1 MEIEFLAR
9 YVMNNALF
17 FVTEYHY
24 VAWLWTLRDL
34 LASASRVLRLNACI
48 ITPSSMTI
56 ILITFPQWKNNIF
69 PSQFCPFLPRPL
81 GIWPGN
87 FSHGMAFLLDRGDGG
102 TAASGRHPLLLLDAG
117 FMKMSGGYTQ
127 RPCSCSATS
136 PLRPK
141 CQSDKNRK
149 ISSLHVW
156 LEVEFFI
163 CFSGAQPL
171 YHFGLNFPFVG
182 CKSGAGD

>member
-9 YVMNNALF
+9 YVMNNTLF
-17 FVTEYHY
+17 FETGYHY
-24 VAWLWTLRDL
+24 VGWLWILRDL
-34 LASASRVLRLNACI
+34 LTYASRVLRLNACTM
-48 ITPSSMTI
+48 TPSSMTI
-56 ILITFPQWKNNIF
+56 ILTTFPQWKNNVF

-87 FSHGMAFLLDRGDGG
+87 FSHGMAFLLDCGDGG
-102 TAASGRHPLLLLDAG
+102 TAASARHSLLLLDAG
-117 FMKMSGGYTQ
+117 FIKMSGDYTQ
-127 RPCSCSATS
+127 RPSCCSAAS

-141 CQSDKNRK
+141 CQSDKNHK
-149 ISSLHVW
+149 ISSLRVW

-171 YHFGLNFPFVG
+171 YHFGLNFPCVG

>member
-17 FVTEYHY
+17 FETEYHY

-81 GIWPGN
+81 GICPGN

-117 FMKMSGGYTQ
+117 FMKMSGGYYTKAVFLFSHKPFETQ
-127 RPCSCSATS
+127 VPEW
-136 PLRPK
+136 
-141 CQSDKNRK
+141 Q
-149 ISSLHVW
+149 
-156 LEVEFFI
+156 
-163 CFSGAQPL
+163 
-171 YHFGLNFPFVG
+171 
-182 CKSGAGD
+182 KS